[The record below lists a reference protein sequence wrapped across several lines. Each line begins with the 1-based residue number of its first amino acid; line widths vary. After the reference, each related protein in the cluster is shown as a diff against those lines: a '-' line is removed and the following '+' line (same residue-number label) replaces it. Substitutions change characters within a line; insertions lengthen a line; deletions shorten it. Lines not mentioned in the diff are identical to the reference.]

1 ALVGTN
7 ITGTAAGL
15 TAGNVTTNANLT
27 GEVTSIGNAATVPNA
42 TVIGKVLTG
51 YASGAGAVSS
61 TDNILQAIQK
71 LNGNNSTNAN
81 LTGPITSIGNA
92 TAVASQTGTGSTF
105 VMNASPTLVTPVL
118 GVATATSINGSTIPT
133 SKTLVVTT
141 DKLNVLSS
149 TTSTELAGVI
159 SDETGTGGF
168 VLSTSPTLVTP
179 SLGTPSALV
188 GTNITGTAA
197 GLTAGNVTTNANL
210 TGDVTSSG
218 NATTI
223 GASKVTNTMLAG
235 SIDLISKVTGILP
248 LVNGGT
254 GSSTQNFVDLTTDQT
269 IAGSKTFNND
279 ISVKGL
285 VVGLGSAGVASNVGI
300 GRSTLVSNTVGIN
313 NVGIGE
319 QAGRSITG
327 SNNVAIGF
335 TTNRNTTEGSSNIA
349 IGDGANYQGTSGS
362 HNVSLGTG
370 AYREGNSG
378 SYNIA
383 LGNASLY
390 DEATGSNNIALGRDS
405 GRYNNGGQGNITL
418 GYQSGNSIISGSYN
432 VVIGYDA
439 DVSADNLINATA
451 LGNGAIVDATNT
463 IQLGNTAVTNVK
475 TSGTLTAGAVI
486 YTKTDGTTGQVLTTN
501 GAGVTSWGTPT
512 ASVREVAD
520 EFSATAS
527 QSSFTLAQTKSINSK
542 VKMYINGVRISN
554 SAYSVSGTTLT
565 YTPASNGGYALVMG
579 DRIQF
584 DYFY

>member
-1 ALVGTN
+1 AGT
-7 ITGTAAGL
+7 
-15 TAGNVTTNANLT
+15 
-27 GEVTSIGNAATVPNA
+27 
-42 TVIGKVLTG
+42 
-51 YASGAGAVSS
+51 VSS

-133 SKTLVVTT
+133 SKTLVVNT

-159 SDETGTGGF
+159 SDETGTGSLVLSTSPALVTPVLGVATATSINGSTIPTSKTLVVTTDKLNVLSATTSAELAGVISDETGTGSL

-210 TGDVTSSG
+210 TGDITSSG

-235 SIDLISKVTGILP
+235 SIDLTSKVTGILP
-248 LVNGGT
+248 IVNGGT
-254 GSSTQNFVDLTTDQT
+254 GSATKNFVDITTTQT
-269 IAGSKTFNND
+269 IAGAKTFNSD
-279 ISVKGL
+279 ISVNGI
-285 VVGLGSAGVASNVGI
+285 NI
-300 GRSTLVSNTVGIN
+300 GRGNGGN
-313 NVGIGE
+313 FE
-319 QAGRSITG
+319 
-327 SNNVAIGF
+327 NVAIG
-335 TTNRNTTEGSSNIA
+335 TNLGLGTGSRNTGLGARALTSYSGTTFGNNTGVGYANMTGLTTGYGNTSVGAETMSNIA
-349 IGDGANYQGTSGS
+349 GNNNNTAIGNQTLMNSAAN
-362 HNVSLGTG
+362 
-370 AYREGNSG
+370 
-378 SYNIA
+378 
-383 LGNASLY
+383 
-390 DEATGSNNIALGRDS
+390 NN
-405 GRYNNGGQGNITL
+405 
-418 GYQSGNSIISGSYN
+418 
-432 VVIGYDA
+432 
-439 DVSADNLINATA
+439 TA
-451 LGNGAIVDATNT
+451 LGANAGNSTTTGSGNTFLGMNTTGADGAFSNTTAIGYQASVTASNT
-463 IQLGNTAVTNVK
+463 IQLGNTGVTNVQ
-475 TSGTLTAGAVI
+475 TSGTITAGAVI
-486 YTKTDGTTGQVLTTN
+486 YTKTDGTIGQVLTTN

-554 SAYSVSGTTLT
+554 TAYSVAGTTLT